1 MQPKT
6 HSSTLQFPGNLD
18 SELSGIESVISEF
31 RMEQLHAFVR
41 LETGVRRTMDPL
53 KVILVIEQILKDLGF
68 RSEIY
73 IQTSLDE
80 KRNPIPEKPSAQG
93 MLRFHFQEYG
103 AIAGDEFGVCIDL
116 APLEEVRE
124 FGEDEKGFLSFFC
137 RQVGT
142 VLAHQWVFQ
151 NLARTQERL
160 LSAINT
166 VQEISGFVGHEIRS
180 PLSSLQSLFFLMEDQ
195 LQEISRLERVTDED
209 WKPFVDKMGQSSA
222 LLRKVIRSTY
232 LLGTLDMDPNTF
244 RKNLEWVEM
253 GKSLLVSAASAYSFE
268 IRRKK
273 QRVVIRRDSHFS
285 HDFVHVHRA
294 WFEAIFDNLLGNAV
308 KYAVDGGRID
318 FSILEF
324 DGEYVI
330 HVSNPVEN
338 PPSPERLNR
347 LFEKGYREDLNFD
360 IKSIG
365 ANQGLGL
372 YFVNRIVT
380 LGYGGKI
387 RVWVDLGRNID
398 GTQDPEHIE
407 TQVFGNPDVPPSDQ
421 ETTYFHIEIRIPKAA
436 LSG

>member
-1 MQPKT
+1 MTPNT
-6 HSSTLQFPGNLD
+6 SRSPVSYPRELG
-18 SELSGIESVISEF
+18 SELSDIEGLIADF
-31 RMEQLHAFVR
+31 TMDQLHAIVR

-53 KVILVIEQILKDLGF
+53 KVILVIEQILEDLGF

-73 IQTSLDE
+73 VQTSLDE
-80 KRNPIPEKPSAQG
+80 KGSPIPEKPSSQG
-93 MLRFHFQEYG
+93 MLRFQFQEYG

-116 APLEEVRE
+116 EPIEKHRSLDEN
-124 FGEDEKGFLSFFC
+124 EKGFLNFFC
-137 RQVGT
+137 HQVGT

-195 LQEISRLERVTDED
+195 LQEISRLEKVRNED

-232 LLGTLDMDPNTF
+232 LLGTLDMDPSTF
-244 RKNLEWVEM
+244 RRNLEWVEM

-268 IRRKK
+268 IRRRK
-273 QRVVIRRDSHFS
+273 QRVIIRREAHFS
-285 HDFVHVHRA
+285 HDYVHVHRA
-294 WFEAIFDNLLGNAV
+294 WFEAIFDNLLGNCV
-308 KYAVDGGRID
+308 KYTSEGGRID
-318 FSILEF
+318 FSILQK

-330 HVSNPVEN
+330 HVSNPVDN

-347 LFEKGYREDLNFD
+347 LFEKGYREDMEFD

-387 RVWVDLGRNID
+387 QVWVDTERNTD
-398 GTQDPEHIE
+398 GTEDPEHVE
-407 TQVFGNPDVPPSDQ
+407 TQVFGDPDLPQIETSDP
-421 ETTYFHIEIRIPKAA
+421 YFHIEIRIPESA
-436 LSG
+436 LNA

>member
-1 MQPKT
+1 MNYPA
-6 HSSTLQFPGNLD
+6 NLD
-18 SELSGIESVISEF
+18 TELSDIEELISDF
-31 RMEQLHAFVR
+31 SIEQLHAIVR

-53 KVILVIEQILKDLGF
+53 KVILVIEQILSDLGF

-73 IQTSLDE
+73 VQTSHDE
-80 KRNPIPEKPSAQG
+80 RSKHIPEKPNGQG

-116 APLEEVRE
+116 APIDESRE
-124 FGEDEKGFLSFFC
+124 IEDNEKAFLDFFC

-180 PLSSLQSLFFLMEDQ
+180 PLASLQSLFFLMEDQ
-195 LQEISRLERVTDED
+195 LQEISRLEQVTDED

-268 IRRKK
+268 IRRKR
-273 QRVVIRRDSHFS
+273 QRVVIRRESRFA

-308 KYAVDGGRID
+308 KYAIEGGRID
-318 FSILEF
+318 FSILEKN
-324 DGEYVI
+324 GEYVI
-330 HVSNPVEN
+330 HVSNPVDN

-347 LFEKGYREDLNFD
+347 LFEKGYREDVDFD
-360 IKSIG
+360 VRSIG

-380 LGYGGKI
+380 LGYGG
-387 RVWVDLGRNID
+387 RVLVWVDEVRNTE
-398 GTQDPEHIE
+398 GTEDPEDIE
-407 TQVFGNPDVPPSDQ
+407 TQVFGNPDVPATLEENP
-421 ETTYFHIEIRIPKAA
+421 YFHIEIRIPKSA
-436 LSG
+436 LLA

>member
-1 MQPKT
+1 MHIKT
-6 HSSTLQFPGNLD
+6 DSNSVHIDHTLD
-18 SELSGIESVISEF
+18 SELSDIENLIADFSL
-31 RMEQLHAFVR
+31 EQLQAVVR

-53 KVILVIEQILKDLGF
+53 KVILVIEQILEELGF

-73 IQTSLDE
+73 VQTSLE
-80 KRNPIPEKPSAQG
+80 ERSNPIPEKPTGQNRI
-93 MLRFHFQEYG
+93 RFQFQEYG

-116 APLEEVRE
+116 APIHEGREVPDSER
-124 FGEDEKGFLSFFC
+124 GFLRFFC

-151 NLARTQERL
+151 SLARTQERL

-180 PLSSLQSLFFLMEDQ
+180 PLSSLEALFFLMEDR
-195 LQEISRLERVTDED
+195 LQELSRLEKVTDED

-232 LLGTLDMDPNTF
+232 LLGTLEMDPDTF

-268 IRRKK
+268 IRRRN
-273 QRVVIRRDSHFS
+273 QRVVIRRDSRFA

-308 KYAVDGGRID
+308 KYTIDGGRID
-318 FSILEF
+318 FSILER
-324 DGEYVI
+324 DCEYVI

-347 LFEKGYREDLNFD
+347 LFEKGYREDVEFD
-360 IKSIG
+360 IRSIG

-380 LGYGGKI
+380 LGYGGRI
-387 RVWVDLGRNID
+387 RVWVDSFRNSD
-398 GTQDPEHIE
+398 GSENPEQVE
-407 TQVFGNPDVPPSDQ
+407 TQVFGDPDIPHGGDVA
-421 ETTYFHIEIRIPKAA
+421 TYFHIEIRIPKSVLA
-436 LSG
+436 G

>member
-1 MQPKT
+1 MNQKLEP
-6 HSSTLQFPGNLD
+6 FPLNLSGNLGT
-18 SELSGIESVISEF
+18 ELSDIENLIADF
-31 RMEQLHAFVR
+31 TPEQLHSIVR

-53 KVILVIEQILKDLGF
+53 NVILVIEQILQDLGF

-73 IQTSLDE
+73 IQTTHGD
-80 KRNPIPEKPSAQG
+80 KNNPIPEKPSQKG
-93 MLRFHFQEYG
+93 MMRFHFQEYG

-116 APLEEVRE
+116 APV
-124 FGEDEKGFLSFFC
+124 DELNDFPDNQESFLNFFC

-180 PLSSLQSLFFLMEDQ
+180 PLASLQSLFFLMEDQ
-195 LQEISRLERVTDED
+195 LQEISRLEQVSDED

-232 LLGTLDMDPNTF
+232 LLGTLDMDPDTF

-268 IRRKK
+268 IRRRR
-273 QRVVIRRDSHFS
+273 QRVVIRRDAHFS
-285 HDFVHVHRA
+285 HDFIHVHRA
-294 WFEAIFDNLLGNAV
+294 WFEAIFDNLLGNSV
-308 KYAVDGGRID
+308 KYAIDGGRID
-318 FSILEF
+318 FSILEVE
-324 DGEYVI
+324 GEYVI
-330 HVSNPVEN
+330 HVSNPVNN

-347 LFEKGYREDLNFD
+347 LFEKGYREDMEFD
-360 IKSIG
+360 VKSIG

-380 LGYGGKI
+380 LGYGGRV
-387 RVWVDLGRNID
+387 RVWVDAERNSD
-398 GTQDPEHIE
+398 GGQDSQQVE
-407 TQVFGNPDVPPSDQ
+407 TQLFGNPDEPLS
-421 ETTYFHIEIRIPKAA
+421 EEATTYFHIEIRIPKSS
-436 LSG
+436 LSS